1 MTSAAERIREQH
13 RGARLAAPASVSRL
27 AALETFGL
35 RYDRVDEFNVIVEGD
50 YQLNLAMSF
59 WRAND
64 GSAQGYLVSALNEEI
79 KRRFTDGLVAMVPEG
94 TTILMVDTFNS
105 ISEKPVAGRNSVA
118 AGDREL
124 TVKPPAAV
132 AESVTGPN
140 SLLPAVN
147 QWP

>member
-1 MTSAAERIREQH
+1 MTSRAERIREQH

-27 AALETFGL
+27 AALNTFGL
-35 RYDRVDEFNVIVEGD
+35 RYEHVDEFNVIVEGG

-79 KRRFTDGLVAMVPEG
+79 KRNR
-94 TTILMVDTFNS
+94 NS
-105 ISEKPVAGRNSVA
+105 NPVAGRDSA
-118 AGDREL
+118 AVGNREL
-124 TVKPPAAV
+124 TGKPPAAI
-132 AESVTGPN
+132 AESVTGPI